1 MASFVNKDM
10 LGERRLIA
18 NREGGPVVYIRR
30 PRFQID
36 NIVVYQIKRLLAEG
50 ECPSDIFVLGHSV
63 KGVNSYI
70 RHMENILTE
79 ADIPC
84 HVPMFETDAMDDRVI
99 NGKVV
104 FSTFHTVKGRQR
116 KYVFVVGFDQGYFYN
131 ARNIPKNICP
141 NTLYVACTR
150 ATHGLYLLQN
160 ESAKPLEFLKN
171 DQYDMKNCEY
181 IDFKGMPQTI
191 FQDSVQEEDSIVIIP
206 TYYVNPSE
214 LIKFL
219 SEDTIEFVTPIL
231 EKIFVQEIEPQKDM
245 EFDIPKI
252 IETENGLFEEV
263 SDLNGIALP
272 ALYYDEIQGN
282 TKDGQ
287 DVLRNMINKSVQ
299 EMKENRY
306 TYLKEIV
313 KTLPEK
319 CETCSDYLFL
329 ANVFVAVQ
337 EKLYSKIKQISRDEY
352 NWINDELKQKCMDR
366 LNEHLG
372 HEFRKD
378 LNIIVEKQL
387 IHYSNEKEHEI
398 LDKIMAVYF
407 HNEKH
412 FKFSARLDIESE
424 KNIWEIKCTSKI
436 TQEHQLQVVIYAW
449 LWNMLY
455 PEQHR
460 SFYILNIRTGEKQIL
475 QSSNDNLTRI
485 VITLLRNKY
494 EDIEVMN
501 DEQFIALCKNNMQKY
516 C

>member
-1 MASFVNKDM
+1 
-10 LGERRLIA
+10 
-18 NREGGPVVYIRR
+18 
-30 PRFQID
+30 
-36 NIVVYQIKRLLAEG
+36 
-50 ECPSDIFVLGHSV
+50 
-63 KGVNSYI
+63 
-70 RHMENILTE
+70 
-79 ADIPC
+79 
-84 HVPMFETDAMDDRVI
+84 
-99 NGKVV
+99 
-104 FSTFHTVKGRQR
+104 
-116 KYVFVVGFDQGYFYN
+116 
-131 ARNIPKNICP
+131 
-141 NTLYVACTR
+141 
-150 ATHGLYLLQN
+150 
-160 ESAKPLEFLKN
+160 
-171 DQYDMKNCEY
+171 MKNSEY

-191 FQDSVQEEDSIVIIP
+191 FQDRVQEDNSIVTIP
-206 TYYVNPSE
+206 TYYVNPTE

-252 IETENGLFEEV
+252 IETEQGLFEEV

-272 ALYYDEIQGN
+272 AIYYDEIQGN

-372 HEFRKD
+372 QEFRK
-378 LNIIVEKQL
+378 NSNVIVEKQL
-387 IHYSNEKEHEI
+387 IHYSHEKEHEI

-412 FKFSARLDIESE
+412 FKFSARLDIESD
-424 KNIWEIKCTSKI
+424 KNIWEIKCTSKV

-449 LWNMLY
+449 LWKILY
-455 PEQHR
+455 PEQER
-460 SFYILNIRTGEKQIL
+460 TFYIFNIRTGEKQIL
-475 QSSNDNLTRI
+475 QSSNEDLTRI
-485 VITLLRNKY
+485 VVTLLRNKY
-494 EDIEVMN
+494 EDIEVLS
-501 DEQFIALCKNNMQKY
+501 DEQFITLCKNNIQKY